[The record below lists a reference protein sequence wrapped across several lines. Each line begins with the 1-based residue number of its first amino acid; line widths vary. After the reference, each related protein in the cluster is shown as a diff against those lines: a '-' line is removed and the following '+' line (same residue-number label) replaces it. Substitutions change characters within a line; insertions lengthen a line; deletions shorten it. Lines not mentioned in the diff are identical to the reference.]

1 MRSGSKPPS
10 TGSPTSSPGTA
21 MTIPSISAAPKRS
34 GFWPNPLKHC
44 GCCVSIKT
52 TTETDPPNP
61 MILTRS
67 QPKTTSIL
75 ISLRPM
81 RKLTWPPNLI
91 AAPTPDWLRI
101 SRRNRIPPPMRH
113 HTRSLRITPPPFDPN
128 RARPRAV
135 IYVHLSEAA
144 LTAGSGVARVED
156 VGPVLLNR
164 LHMLAR
170 PGSGISDPHSRY
182 HHRVKT
188 FGGWQV
194 RQPEPGSWI

>member
-1 MRSGSKPPS
+1 
-10 TGSPTSSPGTA
+10 
-21 MTIPSISAAPKRS
+21 
-34 GFWPNPLKHC
+34 
-44 GCCVSIKT
+44 
-52 TTETDPPNP
+52 
-61 MILTRS
+61 
-67 QPKTTSIL
+67 
-75 ISLRPM
+75 
-81 RKLTWPPNLI
+81 
-91 AAPTPDWLRI
+91 
-101 SRRNRIPPPMRH
+101 MRH

-194 RQPEPGSWI
+194 RQPEPGSWIWRSPHGRIYLVNPSLGNTDFAQAIWRAVKDAPQKLQSDPDMAGT